1 MKRFWS
7 NFDQIIRLAVFSSRS
22 QDNLEKAMESLDAA
36 GVNFELYDQVVIG
49 QVCFSIVWFFIRIT
63 HFYKKHFDKKLTFN
77 DKKIVLCISLCTFD
91 NREPIQH
98 PVFNS

>member
-1 MKRFWS
+1 
-7 NFDQIIRLAVFSSRS
+7 
-22 QDNLEKAMESLDAA
+22 MESLDAA

-49 QVCFSIVWFFIRIT
+49 QRYIFVSLILTVTR
-63 HFYKKHFDKKLTFN
+63 FYKKHCSSQKLTFN
-77 DKKIVLCISLCTFD
+77 DKKIVLCISLCTFG